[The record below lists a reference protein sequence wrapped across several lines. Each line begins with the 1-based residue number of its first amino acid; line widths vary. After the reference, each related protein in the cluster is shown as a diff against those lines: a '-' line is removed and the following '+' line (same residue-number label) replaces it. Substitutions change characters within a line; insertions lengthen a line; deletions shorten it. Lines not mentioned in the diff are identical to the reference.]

1 MGAIKRFFRWLFTP
15 SAKLSVFVLLIIGL
29 GAGAVGVI
37 GTQVMVHQTGTVAFC
52 GGACHSMQAFTLPEY
67 KESVHFSNKTG
78 IKASCSDCHIPHSYP
93 QVLFYKA
100 QAGIRDVYHEIAGT
114 VSTQEKYDK
123 ERWRMANKV
132 WDEMKANNSANCRT
146 CHDPMQMA
154 LSKQSAMAQKMHV
167 QVQQGKATCID
178 CHRGVA
184 HKEPEEPAEPEQPAK
199 QAQSN

>member
-37 GTQVMVHQTGTVAFC
+37 GTQVMVHQTGTVEFC

-93 QVLFYKA
+93 HVLFYKA
-100 QAGIRDVYHEIAGT
+100 KAGIRDVYHEIAGT
-114 VSTQEKYDK
+114 VGTQEKYDK